1 MNIISRLVNLVYPS
15 KCSFCGKL
23 INFQK
28 SGVNI
33 CSECMDKINF
43 CAGRKRCQIC
53 GTPLSSPHYSLCQ
66 SCFRNTKSDICTYYN
81 GITAAVEYDRN
92 SKRGII
98 NLKHARNLS
107 SADTFSNL
115 ISAMVKNDFGS
126 VAFDYVAAIPPRSQ
140 RMKEI
145 GFDQSAALAKRTSK
159 LLNVKYYPNLFKRI
173 RQTSKQT
180 ELSSFE
186 RQQNLTGAFGL
197 KGNGDNI
204 RGKTI
209 LVIDDVTTTGATFN
223 ECARALKHSGAKA
236 VYCAAIATTVK
247 SNGDRNSFA

>member
-28 SGVNI
+28 SGINI

-43 CAGRKRCQIC
+43 CAGRKRCKVC
-53 GTPLSSPHYSLCQ
+53 GTPLSSQHYSLCQ
-66 SCFRNTKSDICTYYN
+66 SCFRNAKSDICTYYN
-81 GITAAVEYDRN
+81 GITAAVEYDQN
-92 SKRGII
+92 SKSGII

-107 SADTFSNL
+107 SVNTYSNL
-115 ISAMVKNDFGS
+115 ISAMVKNDFSS
-126 VAFDYVAAIPPRSQ
+126 VRFDYVTAIPPRSQ

-145 GFDQSAALAKRTSK
+145 GFDQSGALAKRTSK

-236 VYCAAIATTVK
+236 VYCAAIATTGK
-247 SNGDRNSFA
+247 STDDKDSFT